1 MAIDRDE
8 MIRTAALNLLR
19 IAEAL
24 EQSEAPEAPEAEEAV
39 ETTPEAAVAVQFKCD
54 GCDHAI
60 GLDEINAKN
69 KEFAGDVDVDPIAA
83 TDKIRCPECG
93 KGIMAVVEAPEAPE
107 GDEGAEALPD
117 GDDDADE
124 AAEDTD
130 LTDKAEQPP
139 TAVEGPGLTG
149 HPAEANPMAQ
159 PLVVEAPAAA
169 VAVEAPAAV
178 AAVVEDDE
186 HEEKETP
193 EEEAAEHSREAFMQA
208 VRMASLSI
216 EI

>member
-19 IAEAL
+19 IADAL

-39 ETTPEAAVAVQFKCD
+39 GAAPEAAAAKFKCD

-69 KEFAGDVDVDPIAA
+69 KEFAGDVEVDPITAE
-83 TDKIRCPECG
+83 DKIRCPECG
-93 KGIMAVVEAPEAPE
+93 KGIMAVVTEEAPEASE
-107 GDEGAEALPD
+107 GGEGAEALPD
-117 GDDDADE
+117 GDDDADDD
-124 AAEDTD
+124 AAEDMD
-130 LTDKAEQPP
+130 LTDKAVQPP

-159 PLVVEAPAAA
+159 PLVVEAPA

-178 AAVVEDDE
+178 AVVEDDE